1 MNRIDLAF
9 ENLKKNN
16 RKALI
21 PFISCGDPDLRT
33 TVENVFKLESLGA
46 DIIEIGI
53 PFSDPLADGPVI
65 QDSYCR
71 ALKNGVKVKDIF
83 TCGKKVRE
91 KSEVPLVIMVYF
103 NLVHSRGVEK
113 FLKESA
119 ESGFD
124 GIIVPDIPLEERK
137 ELQEKC
143 EKEGLYLIP
152 LVAPTSKERTEKII
166 EGAKGFVYCVSSNGT
181 TGERS
186 SLNERINEYLATV
199 KENTK
204 APVCLG
210 FGISSREVVKKVKE
224 SCDGVIVGSAIVRR
238 LNDNREEAF
247 EFIKDLKSEL

>member
-1 MNRIDLAF
+1 M
-9 ENLKKNN
+9 
-16 RKALI
+16 
-21 PFISCGDPDLRT
+21 
-33 TVENVFKLESLGA
+33 
-46 DIIEIGI
+46 
-53 PFSDPLADGPVI
+53 
-65 QDSYCR
+65 
-71 ALKNGVKVKDIF
+71 
-83 TCGKKVRE
+83 
-91 KSEVPLVIMVYF
+91 
-103 NLVHSRGVEK
+103 
-113 FLKESA
+113 
-119 ESGFD
+119 
-124 GIIVPDIPLEERK
+124 
-137 ELQEKC
+137 
-143 EKEGLYLIP
+143 YLIP